1 MAWGLLGRKRRPEAA
16 AGQALYAAAAEQA
29 RLPVFYAA
37 LGAPDTANGR
47 FELYSLHVIL
57 LLRRLKGG
65 GEQAAA
71 TAQALFDA
79 YVGSLDEA
87 LRESGVGDLS
97 MAKKMRK
104 LGEAF
109 YGRVRSYDEALDQLP
124 DLTPLNGL
132 VARTVYEDGEAAR
145 AERLTLYAARALQ
158 ALQAQP
164 DDLVLDGR
172 VSWPQVT
179 P

>member
-1 MAWGLLGRKRRPEAA
+1 MAWGLLGRKRRSEDA
-16 AGQALYAAAAEQA
+16 AGRALYAAAAAQA
-29 RLPVFYAA
+29 RRRAFYAE

-79 YVGSLDEA
+79 YIGGLDEA

-97 MAKKMRK
+97 MAKKMRR

-124 DLTPLNGL
+124 DLSPLNGL
-132 VARTVYEDGEAAR
+132 IARTVYEEGDAR
-145 AERLTLYAARALQ
+145 AAEPLTVYAARALDELGRLDDE
-158 ALQAQP
+158 ALLAG
-164 DDLVLDGR
+164 D
-172 VSWPQVT
+172 VSWPEVIA
-179 P
+179 

>member
-1 MAWGLLGRKRRPEAA
+1 MAWGLLGRKRRSEEV
-16 AGQALYAAAAEQA
+16 AGGALYVAAAAQA
-29 RLPVFYAA
+29 RRPAFYTE
-37 LGAPDTANGR
+37 LRAPDTANGR

-79 YVGSLDEA
+79 YIGGLDEA

-109 YGRVRSYDEALDQLP
+109 YGRVRSYDAALEDPAGLP
-124 DLTPLNGL
+124 DLIR
-132 VARTVYEDGEAAR
+132 RTVYADAEGPAEALAGYIVRARDGLAAQADAALLAGEAH
-145 AERLTLYAARALQ
+145 
-158 ALQAQP
+158 
-164 DDLVLDGR
+164 
-172 VSWPQVT
+172 WPEVR

>member
-1 MAWGLLGRKRRPEAA
+1 MGWGLPRRKERAEQLAGRV
-16 AGQALYAAAAEQA
+16 LYAAAAEQA
-29 RLPVFYAA
+29 RQPAFYAE

-71 TAQALFDA
+71 TSQALFDA
-79 YVGSLDEA
+79 YIGSLDEA

-124 DLTPLNGL
+124 DLTPLNSL
-132 VARTVYEDGEAAR
+132 IARTVYEDGEARR
-145 AERLTLYAARALQ
+145 AEPLTGYAARALESLEGQ
-158 ALQAQP
+158 AEG
-164 DDLVLDGR
+164 DLLKGR
-172 VSWPQVT
+172 VLWPEVT